1 MQTTNI
7 AQKQELMTQESVQSI
22 PASLRYLAIA
32 GEIVQRIAA
41 TQGDTIEAAAQI
53 CADSIAG
60 DGLVFCWGG
69 GHSRMSVEEMFP
81 RIGSYPGFYPM
92 VELALTFY
100 TNIVGADGLPQSFF
114 LERQERYADAILANY
129 EFGPHDSMICFSSTG
144 INGLVIEMA
153 LQAKARGLPVIAVS
167 SLAHAQ
173 STVSRHSSGKKLR
186 EVADVTIDNCTPA
199 GDAVIG
205 IEGLKYK
212 VSPTST
218 IGATAVVNALKARTA
233 ELLVA
238 RGAPPIVLTSPH
250 FADRPEEAEEQL
262 QRVYKEFKRRKRM
275 IFGRD

>member
-1 MQTTNI
+1 
-7 AQKQELMTQESVQSI
+7 MTQESIQSI

-100 TNIVGADGLPQSFF
+100 TNFVGADGLPQSFF

-167 SLAHAQ
+167 SLAHAE
-173 STVSRHSSGKKLR
+173 STVSRHSSGKKLH

-199 GDAVIG
+199 GDAVID